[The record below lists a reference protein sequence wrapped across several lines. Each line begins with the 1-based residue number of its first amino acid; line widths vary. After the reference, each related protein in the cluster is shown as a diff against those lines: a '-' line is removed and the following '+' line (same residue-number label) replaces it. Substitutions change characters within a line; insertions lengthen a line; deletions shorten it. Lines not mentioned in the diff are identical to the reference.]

1 MTKVV
6 CCIFGIMLAL
16 MGPSLAQRI
25 ELPAGP
31 NRDIVSRECQ
41 ACHDLGMVVASAGL
55 TREGWSSILAEMTA
69 YGLNVTPD
77 DQGKILDYLSTSLGP
92 R

>member
-1 MTKVV
+1 MTKLV
-6 CCIFGIMLAL
+6 CGIVGGMLVFIGA
-16 MGPSLAQRI
+16 GAAQRI